1 MHHAAVKSTNTGWPA
16 ASDAEEA
23 GESLGRLGALEAE
36 TTFERELARADALFD
51 ARRWTAAHR
60 AYEGVFAR
68 TSGEERD
75 RVDLR
80 LGLTDVHS
88 GRHRQGLERLTRYA
102 ARAGVAD
109 RDEQEY
115 AIVTALRELP
125 GAISEIENYEVGVD
139 AGLAEGNSTLAIVG
153 DFASVS
159 DYEVYRDHPAH
170 QAVINDLILEFISG
184 RSAVQHHR

>member
-1 MHHAAVKSTNTGWPA
+1 MPGLRHVVT
-16 ASDAEEA
+16 
-23 GESLGRLGALEAE
+23 L
-36 TTFERELARADALFD
+36 TF
-51 ARRWTAAHR
+51 
-60 AYEGVFAR
+60 
-68 TSGEERD
+68 RD
-75 RVDLR
+75 D
-80 LGLTDVHS
+80 TPT
-88 GRHRQGLERLTRYA
+88 ERL
-102 ARAGVAD
+102 D
-109 RDEQEY
+109 